1 MAFQIQN
8 FPVWFQFLIM
18 FLLADFIQWSIHIQ
32 LHKQLW
38 LWKFHKVHHSIKE
51 MGFSAQFRFHFMDAI
66 IYKEGLCS
74 PSALIRFGIQEFF
87 IVHMFGVFVGH
98 LNRAKVGWDYG
109 PLRYVFNNPKMP
121 IWHHSKVS
129 PQDHPHGMNFGL
141 SFSVCD
147 YILGTA
153 HVPKREKIM
162 SSVLKTTK
170 NILKIF

>member
-1 MAFQIQN
+1 
-8 FPVWFQFLIM
+8 
-18 FLLADFIQWSIHIQ
+18 
-32 LHKQLW
+32 
-38 LWKFHKVHHSIKE
+38 
-51 MGFSAQFRFHFMDAI
+51 MDAI

-170 NILKIF
+170 NILKIFGINSKNLLMNKFIYSSNRAFTIVQIPLKIKYIAVILSSIPPIRTGQ